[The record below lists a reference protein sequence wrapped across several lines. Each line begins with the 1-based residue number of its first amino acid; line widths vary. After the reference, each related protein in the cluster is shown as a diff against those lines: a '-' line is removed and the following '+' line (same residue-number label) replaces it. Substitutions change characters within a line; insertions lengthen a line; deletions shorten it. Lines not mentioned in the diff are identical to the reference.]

1 MGKMTLLT
9 GGARSGKSTLAEK
22 IAAETGGEI
31 LFIATAQALDKE
43 MERRIQLHQESRP
56 EDWKSLEIGENL
68 ASVLAKKKLSA
79 DLIIIDCITMLVSN
93 VILKHSGSLDEPD
106 EEAAEDALDQE
117 ISSLISYI
125 QKSNST
131 FILVSNDVGMG
142 LVPPYPVGRLYRD
155 LMGRVN
161 RQLALVADEVYWI
174 NAGFVLPLHELG
186 THLDQDRS

>member
-186 THLDQDRS
+186 THLDQDHS